1 MDSFKIVDENGVEHV
16 ADFISA
22 FSYKDHEY
30 VIYSI
35 DKDNG
40 EVDVLVSQLL
50 KDNDGNDII
59 CDIEDESIRE
69 DVKKIVE
76 DIINNLE

>member
-22 FSYKDHEY
+22 FSYKDNEY